1 MLQTFLFKSNSSD
14 FQISGINKKN
24 YNLNIILFIGEEQ
37 IDFDEVGDEE
47 TFMSPE
53 YTGTVNTSL

>member
-1 MLQTFLFKSNSSD
+1 MLKTFFFKSNSSD
-14 FQISGINKKN
+14 FQISCINKKN